1 LIFSWA
7 IKVKNRWRGIY
18 LMNVCVVDWENHH
31 LWPLFKSLHWFEKE
45 KCSVIHMVLY
55 LGVVVVISRSDFLF
69 LPSVNK
75 KKGKR
80 EKIDRP
86 RERLCNQVV

>member
-1 LIFSWA
+1 
-7 IKVKNRWRGIY
+7 
-18 LMNVCVVDWENHH
+18 MNVCVVDWENHH
-31 LWPLFKSLHWFEKE
+31 LWPLFKSLHWFEQE

-55 LGVVVVISRSDFLF
+55 LGVVVVVIISWSDFLF

-80 EKIDRP
+80 EKIE
-86 RERLCNQVV
+86 RERLCNQVA